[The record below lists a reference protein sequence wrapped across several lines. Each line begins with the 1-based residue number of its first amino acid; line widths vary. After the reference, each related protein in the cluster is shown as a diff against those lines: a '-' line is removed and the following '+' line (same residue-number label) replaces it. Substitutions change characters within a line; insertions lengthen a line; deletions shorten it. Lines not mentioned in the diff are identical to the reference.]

1 MINYTGKIGGI
12 LNDLFNL
19 DKDIVYD
26 VKVSK
31 HREKRSLNANSYAWK
46 LITQIADEMRLS
58 KEQVY
63 LEMLET
69 YGQSQMLPFK
79 PGDTPKGWFKYYKF
93 ITRSK
98 LNGKDAEW
106 YKVIKGSSDYDSKEM
121 SIFIDGIVQ
130 EAEQLGI
137 PTIYEEVEK
146 VKESWKNNE

>member
-26 VKVSK
+26 IKVSK

-46 LITQIADEMRLS
+46 LITLIADKMRLS
-58 KEQVY
+58 KEEVY
-63 LEMLET
+63 IQMLRD
-69 YGQSQMLPFK
+69 YGVSQMLPFEVGK
-79 PGDTPKGWFKYYKF
+79 TPKGWFKYYDYVTK
-93 ITRSK
+93 SK

-106 YKVIKGSSDYDSKEM
+106 YKVYRGSSSYNTLEM

-130 EAEQLGI
+130 EAENLGI

-146 VKESWKNNE
+146 VKESWKND

>member
-26 VKVSK
+26 IKVSK
-31 HREKRSLNANSYAWK
+31 HREKRSLNVNSYAWK

-58 KEQVY
+58 KEEVY
-63 LEMLET
+63 LDLLKT
-69 YGQSQMLPFK
+69 YGQSQLLPFI
-79 PGDTPKGWFKYYKF
+79 PGSTPKGWFKYYEYV
-93 ITRSK
+93 TSSK

-106 YKVIKGSSDYDSKEM
+106 YKVYKGSSSYDSKEM
-121 SIFIDGIVQ
+121 AIFIDGIVQ

-146 VKESWKNNE
+146 VKESWDK